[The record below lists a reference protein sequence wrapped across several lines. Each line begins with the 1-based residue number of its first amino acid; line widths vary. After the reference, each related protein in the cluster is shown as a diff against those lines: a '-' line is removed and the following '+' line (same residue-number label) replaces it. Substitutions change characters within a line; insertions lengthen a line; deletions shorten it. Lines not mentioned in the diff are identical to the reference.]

1 MMCVDVVHILPYYDS
16 ASDIGVGIHA
26 LIERTPLLGRSIEV
40 QLKLLG
46 LKKPALALAW
56 LSLVVLP
63 ACGLLLVMDALF
75 VPLASAIGAS
85 VDQIKV
91 REQSCIVYS
100 IS

>member
-56 LSLVVLP
+56 LSLVVL
-63 ACGLLLVMDALF
+63 LLVMDALF